1 MQKYNIEGN
10 IDFFSELNKLLN
22 NENTKNEDL
31 KNENVKNEENIC
43 LISNEELTDNFVK
56 LNCGH
61 SFNYVPLYKDLVNQ
75 KQKFNV
81 MEITEVKKDEIR
93 CPYCRTKQ
101 YGVLPYYEELG
112 LPKINGVNTIEKEK
126 INLCEYSIPNLNFN
140 PMLPEDETIGNS
152 KVIMCFNAGSKI
164 AGKNYGDEK
173 NYCSYHKKVVIHYA
187 KEDIKILKQKAK
199 DDLKQEKIQNQI
211 LKKLNKTK
219 EKNKQSVAIGEN
231 IVIKNDIFV
240 DNFIID
246 FSGNVV
252 VTLCNQKIKT
262 GINKGKE
269 CGCKTFS
276 GNLCKRHYNLQ
287 IKHETN
293 PNI

>member
-22 NENTKNEDL
+22 KENI
-31 KNENVKNEENIC
+31 KNENIKNEENIC
-43 LISNEELTDNFVK
+43 LISNEELTDNFIK

-61 SFNYVPLYKDLVNQ
+61 SFNYIPLYKDLVNQ
-75 KQKFNV
+75 KQKFNTMEV
-81 MEITEVKKDEIR
+81 MELKKDEIR

-101 YGVLPYYEELG
+101 YGVLPYYEEFG
-112 LPKINGVNTIEKEK
+112 LPKINGVNTLEKEK
-126 INLCEYSIPNLNFN
+126 TYLCEYSIPNLNFN

-152 KVIMCFNAGSKI
+152 KEIICLNAGSKI
-164 AGKNYGDEK
+164 VGKNYGNEK

-219 EKNKQSVAIGEN
+219 EQNKQNIIEDEDVENVVFQYSV
-231 IVIKNDIFV
+231 FT

-246 FSGNVV
+246 LSGNE
-252 VTLCNQKIKT
+252 VTNKCKQKLKT

-269 CGCKTFS
+269 CGCKTFY
-276 GNLCKRHYNLQ
+276 GNLCRRHYFM
-287 IKHETN
+287 
-293 PNI
+293 